1 LESERA
7 MPLLMQPTHG
17 VASERGTEPRWGRSK
32 WTGMGNTAMAPKA
45 KTDPAIVAWVKE
57 LRQSARLE
65 EKLKQLREM
74 QNAPPKA
81 PTKAR
86 RWKPPKKRETKK
98 PR

>member
-1 LESERA
+1 MALQVNAGQS
-7 MPLLMQPTHG
+7 HVG
-17 VASERGTEPRWGRSK
+17 GRSK
-32 WTGMGNTAMAPKA
+32 WTGKGNTAMAPKA
-45 KTDPAIVAWVKE
+45 KPDPAIVALVKE
-57 LRQSARLE
+57 LRQSAILE

-74 QNAPPKA
+74 QNVPPKA

>member
-1 LESERA
+1 MA
-7 MPLLMQPTHG
+7 LLLQPPHG
-17 VASERGTEPRWGRSK
+17 IASERGTESRRGGSK
-32 WTGMGNTAMAPKA
+32 LTGNENTAMAPKA
-45 KTDPAIVAWVKE
+45 KPDPALAALVKE
-57 LRQSARLE
+57 LRQSAILE